1 MKDIKVFNLK
11 KKFNNKGSVIKLIQS
26 SKLNKFGELYISII
40 KKKKIKGWK
49 FHNKMNMNLFVI
61 EGKVRFVFYNL
72 KEKKFLQIISS
83 DKNGKRIFVPKKTW
97 FAFQNLSSSDS
108 KILNFSNII
117 HDPKESQNED
127 LNFFSYKWK
136 I

>member
-1 MKDIKVFNLK
+1 
-11 KKFNNKGSVIKLIQS
+11 
-26 SKLNKFGELYISII
+26 
-40 KKKKIKGWK
+40 
-49 FHNKMNMNLFVI
+49 MNMNLFVI

-97 FAFQNLSSSDS
+97 FAFQNISSNQS
-108 KILNFSNII
+108 KILNFSNIV
-117 HDPKESQNED
+117 HDPKESQNIN